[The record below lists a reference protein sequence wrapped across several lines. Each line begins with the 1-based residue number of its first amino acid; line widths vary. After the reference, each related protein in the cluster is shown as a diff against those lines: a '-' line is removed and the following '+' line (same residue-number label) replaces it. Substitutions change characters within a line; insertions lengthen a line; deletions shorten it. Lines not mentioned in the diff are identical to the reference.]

1 MFAQSIVKW
10 AESGG
15 GYLFAGD
22 REIEEDRQ
30 DRPQYMDVVGE
41 RVDVLYCKSIIT
53 SIERGHERI
62 LNPEKRVTEGKKY
75 KHDKICKNH
84 GRSI

>member
-1 MFAQSIVKW
+1 M
-10 AESGG
+10 
-15 GYLFAGD
+15 
-22 REIEEDRQ
+22 
-30 DRPQYMDVVGE
+30 GE